1 MINPF
6 NMTML
11 SNAAGPLALG
21 KEEEEVPGIPKPPL
35 ASPKMLLSDAELQS
49 KAIPNTQVL
58 SDDRYFSG
66 DKAVK
71 EVEKRLGRELE
82 PRFKH
87 IVREEG
93 FFAGRYMDDRE
104 KNPVETGGVGQTGEY
119 LNMPLSQVFKRQ
131 ESDLSNM
138 IPSYNDQPEEVKAA
152 LLSAKYRGDMKPK
165 FKWVKHFNAGNYE
178 DAAKELL
185 DHKEYRSRKSK
196 DPNDGVVKRL
206 DHISETIRGI
216 K

>member
-1 MINPF
+1 
-6 NMTML
+6 MTML

-35 ASPKMLLSDAELQS
+35 ASPKMLLSDAELQR
-49 KAIPNTQVL
+49 KAIPNTEVF

-87 IVREEG
+87 LVREEG

-131 ESDLSNM
+131 ESDLANI
-138 IPSYNDQPEEVKAA
+138 IPSYNDQPEDVKAA

-165 FKWVKHFNAGNYE
+165 FKWVKHFNNGNYAE
-178 DAAKELL
+178 AAKEIL
-185 DHKEYRSRKSK
+185 DHKEYKSRKSK

-206 DHISETIRGI
+206 EHISNTIAAMNKGEG
-216 K
+216 